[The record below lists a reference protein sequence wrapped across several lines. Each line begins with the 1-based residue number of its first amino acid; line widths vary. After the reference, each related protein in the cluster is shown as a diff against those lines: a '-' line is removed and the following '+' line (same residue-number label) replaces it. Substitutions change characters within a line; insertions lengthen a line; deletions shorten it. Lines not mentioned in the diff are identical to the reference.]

1 MRNLRNIV
9 GALILSLLAGGMLVG
24 CSGIN
29 GTGSVSPLMF
39 LLPGFIKATPPPAAP
54 QPQVPV
60 VETTGQLA

>member
-1 MRNLRNIV
+1 MRNLRNLV
-9 GALILSLLAGGMLVG
+9 GAVILGLLAGGMFAG

-29 GTGSVSPLMF
+29 ATHSVSPLNF
-39 LLPGFIKATPPPAAP
+39 LLPGFIKATPAPAAP